1 MLDWDAWAT
10 CGPIPRPAPRPFPAA
25 PFGDALR
32 AVDDLVAEVAAI
44 RDRLAVLAK
53 PPEILAPETA
63 RAVADDLDCLA
74 EAATETARAIHDAM
88 PDQVCGNCLGRRF
101 VDGPGEL
108 FAVNCP
114 TCNPPAPGAAPAFR
128 QDNDAGPAEARNRW
142 A

>member
-1 MLDWDAWAT
+1 M
-10 CGPIPRPAPRPFPAA
+10 PAH
-25 PFGDALR
+25 
-32 AVDDLVAEVAAI
+32 VAAA
-44 RDRLAVLAK
+44 RDLF
-53 PPEILAPETA
+53 
-63 RAVADDLDCLA
+63 RAAFCDLDREMPCGVWTPDDARRRADVLFRAADAA
-74 EAATETARAIHDAM
+74 ETYARAIHDAW

-128 QDNDAGPAEARNRW
+128 QDNDAGPAEVRNRW